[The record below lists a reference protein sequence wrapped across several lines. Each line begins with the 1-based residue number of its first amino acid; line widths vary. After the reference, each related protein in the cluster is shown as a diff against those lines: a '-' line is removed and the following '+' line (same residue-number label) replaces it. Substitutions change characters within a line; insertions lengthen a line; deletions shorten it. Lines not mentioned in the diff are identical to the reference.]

1 MELLEREAP
10 LDCLT
15 AALASARA
23 GAGRVALVSG
33 GAGLGKTSLVR
44 AFLDGLDRSDR
55 SDRFNRGVPALVGAC
70 DDLSTPRPLGPV
82 HDIARGCRPA
92 LAEALARG
100 DVPAVYTALLDEL
113 GGEGPTVVV
122 VEDVHWADEATL
134 DALTFLARRVDR
146 LPVLLVL
153 TYREDEAASTVSLQR
168 VLGGLHAPVAVRIEL
183 RPLSAQAVARLA
195 GEPGRGLR
203 VYASTGG
210 NPFYVTELLAAE
222 DEGVPA
228 SVSHAVLARLA
239 KLPEPT
245 RALLELLA
253 VVPARTEVSLL
264 DVLCPGW
271 VEDALPAEARGM
283 LTVHED
289 AVAFRHEL
297 ARRAVEESLT
307 ALGARGR
314 HARVLAALQTLGADP
329 ARLVHHA
336 ERAGDDETLAQVAP
350 EAARS
355 AATSSAH
362 REAAAHYRRA
372 LRLAHRYPAAT
383 QAALLE
389 SYTIEA
395 SVTCQLDDAMQAA
408 KRALVLREQQAD
420 PTGVGHNLRWISW
433 LAWLAGRREEM
444 DQRLG
449 AALEVLEDQPPGPD
463 LAMACADLAVRI
475 GLYGGRREDAE
486 RIAQRAV
493 ALARDSGDP
502 AVVCHVETQ
511 IGILPA
517 ALRGDDTQLRRGLA
531 LAIEGG
537 RHMEAGVAYQ
547 ALSGMAMLSRART
560 VAAKWITEGIAYL
573 EVRQIEAPL
582 RYLQGLHALHL
593 FEGGEWDAA
602 EAAADRL
609 LGQPEACGITQIFA
623 LLTHARL
630 QTRRGLLDEASATL
644 QTLWTVAETCGL
656 LQHIGPGRGRARRA
670 RRAARRGGN
679 GHRTVAVGPRAGR
692 RPRRRA
698 AGGRARLLAR
708 PARPDR
714 MSRQSALIR
723 PDRAVPVAA
732 GRRLAGSR
740 RDLGGHWASP
750 TSGPERWPRPTTW
763 TRSARPWRSP
773 TGSTPPR
780 WPPASARGCAC
791 WAVKAPRGPRNATR
805 ANPAGLT
812 ERQAEVLELL
822 AEGMTDAEIAQRL
835 VLSVRTVN
843 RHVSSILDK
852 LGVRSRRDAAR
863 QTRRDAVAGQDPST
877 DFPGTMR
884 ATG

>member
-1 MELLEREAP
+1 MELLERESP
-10 LDCLT
+10 LDCL
-15 AALASARA
+15 AAGLASART

-44 AFLDGLDRSDR
+44 AFLDGLDRAI
-55 SDRFNRGVPALVGAC
+55 PALVGAC

-82 HDIARGCRPA
+82 HDIARSCRPA
-92 LAEALARG
+92 LADALARG

-113 GGEGPTVVV
+113 DGRTVVV

-153 TYREDEAASTVSLQR
+153 TYREDDAASAVPLQR
-168 VLGGLHAPVAVRIEL
+168 VLGGLHAPVAVRIQL

-228 SVSHAVLARLA
+228 SVSQAVLARLA
-239 KLPEPT
+239 KLPEST

-253 VVPARTEVSLL
+253 VVPARTEATLL
-264 DVLCPGW
+264 DVLCPRW
-271 VEDALPAEARGM
+271 VEDALPAEERGM
-283 LTVHED
+283 LTVHQD

-307 ALGARGR
+307 ALGARQR
-314 HARVLAALQTLGADP
+314 HARVLAALQAVGADP

-336 ERAGDDETLAQVAP
+336 ERAGDDETLAKVAP

-355 AATSSAH
+355 AAGSSAH
-362 REAAAHYRRA
+362 REAAAHYQRA

-463 LAMACADLAVRI
+463 LAMACAALAVRI

-502 AVVCHVETQ
+502 AVMCHVATQ
-511 IGILPA
+511 VGILPA

-531 LAIEGG
+531 LAREGG

-547 ALSGMAMLSRART
+547 ALSGMAMLNRARP

-573 EVRQIEAPL
+573 EARQIEAPL
-582 RYLQGLHALHL
+582 RYLQGLHALYL
-593 FEGGEWDAA
+593 LDGGEWDAA
-602 EAAADRL
+602 AAAADRL
-609 LGQPEACGITQIFA
+609 LNQPEACGITQVFA
-623 LLTHARL
+623 LLTLARL
-630 QTRRGLLDEASATL
+630 QTRRGLLDEAATTL

-656 LQHIGPGRGRARRA
+656 LQHIGPAAAALGEHATLHGGAETAIGPLRSARRLA
-670 RRAARRGGN
+670 I
-679 GHRTVAVGPRAGR
+679 AVGATPLVAELGFWLDRLG
-692 RPRRRA
+692 A
-698 AGGRARLLAR
+698 AGGPLSCDPTEPYGLLQAGDWQAAAGIWEDLGFPYERARTLAEADDVDALCTALEIADRLDAAPLIARVRARL
-708 PARPDR
+708 R
-714 MSRQSALIR
+714 MLG
-723 PDRAVPVAA
+723 VA
-732 GRRLAGSR
+732 
-740 RDLGGHWASP
+740 
-750 TSGPERWPRPTTW
+750 
-763 TRSARPWRSP
+763 
-773 TGSTPPR
+773 
-780 WPPASARGCAC
+780 
-791 WAVKAPRGPRNATR
+791 APRGPRAATR

-822 AEGMTDAEIAQRL
+822 AEGMTDGEIAARL

-863 QTRRDAVAGQDPST
+863 RRAAMQ
-877 DFPGTMR
+877 
-884 ATG
+884 

>member
-1 MELLEREAP
+1 MAKIYGRSMVLLERDAP
-10 LDCLT
+10 LDCLA

-33 GAGLGKTSLVR
+33 GPGLGKTSLVR
-44 AFLDGLDRSDR
+44 AFLDGLDRA
-55 SDRFNRGVPALVGAC
+55 VPALVGAC

-82 HDIARGCRPA
+82 HDIARSCRPP

-100 DVPAVYTALLDEL
+100 DAPAVYTALLDEL
-113 GGEGPTVVV
+113 TADGPTVVV

-153 TYREDEAASTVSLQR
+153 TYREDEAASAVPLRR

-203 VYASTGG
+203 LYASTGG

-228 SVSHAVLARLA
+228 SVSQAVLARLA
-239 KLPEPT
+239 TLPEPT

-253 VVPARTEVSLL
+253 VVPARTEVTLL
-264 DVLCPGW
+264 DVLCPRW
-271 VEDALPAEARGM
+271 VNDALPAEERGM
-283 LTVHED
+283 LTVHEN

-307 ALGARGR
+307 VLGARQR
-314 HARVLAALQTLGADP
+314 HARVLTALQSVGADP

-336 ERAGDDETLAQVAP
+336 ERAGDDETLAEVAP
-350 EAARS
+350 EAARQ
-355 AATSSAH
+355 AAISSAH

-372 LRLAHRYPAAT
+372 LRLAHRYPAAA

-408 KRALVLREQQAD
+408 KRALVLREQQSD

-493 ALARDSGDP
+493 VLARDSGDP
-502 AVVCHVETQ
+502 AVVCHVATQ
-511 IGILPA
+511 VGILPA
-517 ALRGDDTQLRRGLA
+517 ALHGDDTQLRRGLA
-531 LAIEGG
+531 LAREGG

-547 ALSGMAMLSRART
+547 ALAGMAMLSRART

-573 EVRQIEAPL
+573 EARQIEAPL
-582 RYLQGLHALHL
+582 RYLQGLHALYL
-593 FEGGEWDAA
+593 FDGGEWDAA
-602 EAAADRL
+602 AAAADRL

-623 LLTHARL
+623 LLTHARV
-630 QTRRGLLDEASATL
+630 QTRRGLLDEA
-644 QTLWTVAETCGL
+644 AE
-656 LQHIGPGRGRARRA
+656 
-670 RRAARRGGN
+670 
-679 GHRTVAVGPRAGR
+679 
-692 RPRRRA
+692 
-698 AGGRARLLAR
+698 
-708 PARPDR
+708 
-714 MSRQSALIR
+714 
-723 PDRAVPVAA
+723 
-732 GRRLAGSR
+732 
-740 RDLGGHWASP
+740 
-750 TSGPERWPRPTTW
+750 
-763 TRSARPWRSP
+763 
-773 TGSTPPR
+773 
-780 WPPASARGCAC
+780 
-791 WAVKAPRGPRNATR
+791 
-805 ANPAGLT
+805 
-812 ERQAEVLELL
+812 
-822 AEGMTDAEIAQRL
+822 
-835 VLSVRTVN
+835 
-843 RHVSSILDK
+843 
-852 LGVRSRRDAAR
+852 
-863 QTRRDAVAGQDPST
+863 
-877 DFPGTMR
+877 
-884 ATG
+884 

>member
-1 MELLEREAP
+1 M
-10 LDCLT
+10 
-15 AALASARA
+15 
-23 GAGRVALVSG
+23 ALVSG
-33 GAGLGKTSLVR
+33 SAGLGKTSLVR
-44 AFLDGLDRSDR
+44 AFLDGLDRADRSDR

-100 DVPAVYTALLDEL
+100 DVPTVYTALLDEL

-183 RPLSAQAVARLA
+183 RPLSAQAVTRLA

-203 VYASTGG
+203 VYASSGG

-355 AATSSAH
+355 AATSNAH

-389 SYTIEA
+389 SYTVEA

-463 LAMACADLAVRI
+463 LAMACACAD
-475 GLYGGRREDAE
+475 
-486 RIAQRAV
+486 
-493 ALARDSGDP
+493 
-502 AVVCHVETQ
+502 
-511 IGILPA
+511 
-517 ALRGDDTQLRRGLA
+517 
-531 LAIEGG
+531 
-537 RHMEAGVAYQ
+537 
-547 ALSGMAMLSRART
+547 RT
-560 VAAKWITEGIAYL
+560 V
-573 EVRQIEAPL
+573 
-582 RYLQGLHALHL
+582 
-593 FEGGEWDAA
+593 
-602 EAAADRL
+602 
-609 LGQPEACGITQIFA
+609 
-623 LLTHARL
+623 
-630 QTRRGLLDEASATL
+630 
-644 QTLWTVAETCGL
+644 
-656 LQHIGPGRGRARRA
+656 
-670 RRAARRGGN
+670 RRAARGRGADRAARGG
-679 GHRTVAVGPRAGR
+679 AGPR
-692 RPRRRA
+692 
-698 AGGRARLLAR
+698 
-708 PARPDR
+708 
-714 MSRQSALIR
+714 
-723 PDRAVPVAA
+723 
-732 GRRLAGSR
+732 
-740 RDLGGHWASP
+740 
-750 TSGPERWPRPTTW
+750 
-763 TRSARPWRSP
+763 
-773 TGSTPPR
+773 
-780 WPPASARGCAC
+780 
-791 WAVKAPRGPRNATR
+791 
-805 ANPAGLT
+805 
-812 ERQAEVLELL
+812 
-822 AEGMTDAEIAQRL
+822 QR
-835 VLSVRTVN
+835 
-843 RHVSSILDK
+843 
-852 LGVRSRRDAAR
+852 
-863 QTRRDAVAGQDPST
+863 
-877 DFPGTMR
+877 
-884 ATG
+884 

>member
-1 MELLEREAP
+1 MELLERDAP

-15 AALASARA
+15 AALASATT
-23 GAGRVALVSG
+23 GVGRVALVSG

-44 AFLDGLDRSDR
+44 TFLSGLK
-55 SDRFNRGVPALVGAC
+55 RGAAALVGAC

-92 LAEALARG
+92 LAEALARA

-113 GGEGPTVVV
+113 AGGAPTVVV
-122 VEDVHWADEATL
+122 VEDFHWADEATL
-134 DALTFLARRVDR
+134 DALTFLTRRVDR

-153 TYREDEAASTVSLQR
+153 TYREDEGASTAPLQR
-168 VLGGLHAPVAVRIEL
+168 VLGGLHAPLAVRIEL

-203 VYASTGG
+203 VHASTGG

-228 SVSHAVLARLA
+228 SVSQAVLARLA

-245 RALLELLA
+245 RAFMELLA
-253 VVPARTEVSLL
+253 VVPARTEVTLL
-264 DVLCPGW
+264 EVLCPRW
-271 VEDALPAEARGM
+271 VDDAVPAEERGM

-307 ALGARGR
+307 ALGARQR
-314 HARVLAALQTLGADP
+314 HARVLVALRAVGADP

-336 ERAGDDETLAQVAP
+336 ERAGDDETLAEVAP
-350 EAARS
+350 EAARL

-372 LRLAHRYPAAT
+372 LRLVHRYPAAT

-395 SVTCQLDDAMQAA
+395 SVTCQLGDAMQAA
-408 KRALVLREQQAD
+408 QRALALREQQAD
-420 PTGVGHNLRWISW
+420 PTGVGRNLRWISW

-444 DQRLG
+444 EQRLND
-449 AALEVLEDQPPGPD
+449 ALEVLEDQPPGPD

-493 ALARDSGDP
+493 ALAYDSGDP
-502 AVVCHVETQ
+502 AVVCHVVTHV
-511 IGILPA
+511 GILPA

-531 LAIEGG
+531 LALEGG

-547 ALSGMAMLSRART
+547 ALSAMATLSRASA

-573 EVRQIEAPL
+573 GVRQIEAPL

-593 FEGGEWDAA
+593 FNGGEWDAA
-602 EAAADRL
+602 EVAADRL
-609 LGQPEACGITQIFA
+609 LGQPEACGIAQIFA
-623 LLTHARL
+623 LLTVGRL
-630 QTRRGLLDEASATL
+630 QTRRGLHDEASATL
-644 QTLWTVAETCGL
+644 QTLWSVAETCGL
-656 LQHIGPGRGRARRA
+656 LQHIGPAAAALGEHAVLHGGAGTAIGPLRSARALA
-670 RRAARRGGN
+670 
-679 GHRTVAVGPRAGR
+679 VAVGALPLVAELGFWLDRLGETDGPPAFDPAEPYLLLQAGDW
-692 RPRRRA
+692 RA
-698 AGGRARLLAR
+698 AAVIWGDLGFPYERARTLAEADDVDALCTALEIADRLEAAPLAARVRARLR
-708 PARPDR
+708 
-714 MSRQSALIR
+714 
-723 PDRAVPVAA
+723 V
-732 GRRLAGSR
+732 
-740 RDLGGHWASP
+740 LGL
-750 TSGPERWPRPTTW
+750 
-763 TRSARPWRSP
+763 
-773 TGSTPPR
+773 
-780 WPPASARGCAC
+780 
-791 WAVKAPRGPRNATR
+791 KAPRGPRNATR

-822 AEGMTDAEIAQRL
+822 AEGMTDSEIAQRL

-863 QTRRDAVAGQDPST
+863 RLAA
-877 DFPGTMR
+877 MR
-884 ATG
+884 

>member
-10 LDCLT
+10 LDCL
-15 AALASARA
+15 AAGLASVRA

-134 DALTFLARRVDR
+134 DALTFLARRADR

-297 ARRAVEESLT
+297 ARRAVEESLP

-383 QAALLE
+383 QATLLE

-408 KRALVLREQQAD
+408 KRALVLREQQGD

-602 EAAADRL
+602 EAAAERL

-656 LQHIGPGRGRARRA
+656 LQHIAPAAAALGEHAVLHGRAETAIGPLRSARTLAVALGAVPLVAELGFWLDRLGSLGSDEADNPPSSDPTEPYLLLQAGDWRAAAAIWEQLDFPYERA
-670 RRAARRGGN
+670 RTLAEADDVDALATALEIADRLDAAPLAAR
-679 GHRTVAVGPRAGR
+679 V
-692 RPRRRA
+692 
-698 AGGRARLLAR
+698 RARL
-708 PARPDR
+708 R
-714 MSRQSALIR
+714 M
-723 PDRAVPVAA
+723 
-732 GRRLAGSR
+732 
-740 RDLGGHWASP
+740 LG
-750 TSGPERWPRPTTW
+750 
-763 TRSARPWRSP
+763 
-773 TGSTPPR
+773 
-780 WPPASARGCAC
+780 
-791 WAVKAPRGPRNATR
+791 VKAPRGPRNATR

-863 QTRRDAVAGQDPST
+863 RLAA
-877 DFPGTMR
+877 MR
-884 ATG
+884 

>member
-1 MELLEREAP
+1 MELLEREAA
-10 LDCLT
+10 LDCLA
-15 AALASARA
+15 AALASAR
-23 GAGRVALVSG
+23 GGSGRVTLVSG
-33 GAGLGKTSLVR
+33 DAGLGKTSVVR
-44 AFLDGLDRSDR
+44 VFLDRLGRA
-55 SDRFNRGVPALVGAC
+55 VPALVGAC

-113 GGEGPTVVV
+113 IGPTVVV
-122 VEDVHWADEATL
+122 VEDIHWADEATL

-153 TYREDEAASTVSLQR
+153 TYRQDEATSAVPLQR
-168 VLGGLHAPVAVRIEL
+168 VLGGLHAPVAVHIEL

-210 NPFYVTELLAAE
+210 NPFFVTELLAAE

-239 KLPEPT
+239 TLPDPT
-245 RALLELLA
+245 RSLLELLA
-253 VVPARTEVSLL
+253 VVPARTETTLL
-264 DVLCPGW
+264 DVLCPRW
-271 VEDALPAEARGM
+271 VDDALPAEQRGM
-283 LTVHED
+283 LSVHED
-289 AVAFRHEL
+289 TVTFRHEL

-307 ALGARGR
+307 TLGARR
-314 HARVLAALQTLGADP
+314 QHARVLAALQAIGADA

-336 ERAGDDETLAQVAP
+336 ERAGDDETLAEVAP

-355 AATSSAH
+355 AAASSAH

-372 LRLAHRYPAAT
+372 LRLAERYPATT

-395 SVTCQLDDAMQAA
+395 SVTCQLDDATQAA
-408 KRALVLREQQAD
+408 KRALMLREQQAD
-420 PTGVGHNLRWISW
+420 KTGVGRNLRWISW

-444 DQRLG
+444 DQQLN
-449 AALEVLEDQPPGPD
+449 AALEVLEDQPPGPE
-463 LAMACADLAVRI
+463 LAMACADLAARI

-502 AVVCHVETQ
+502 AVVCHVATQ
-511 IGILPA
+511 VGILPA
-517 ALRGDDTQLRRGLA
+517 ALRGDDTQLRLGLA
-531 LAIEGG
+531 LAREGG

-547 ALSGMAMLSRART
+547 ALSGIAMLSRART

-573 EVRQIEAPL
+573 EARQIEAPL
-582 RYLQGLHALHL
+582 RYLQGLHTLYL
-593 FEGGEWDAA
+593 FDGGEWDTAKA
-602 EAAADRL
+602 TADRL
-609 LGQPEACGITQIFA
+609 LSQPEACGITQMFA
-623 LLTHARL
+623 LLTLARL
-630 QTRRGLLDEASATL
+630 QTRRGALDEAPATL
-644 QTLWTVAETCGL
+644 QTLWTVADTCGL
-656 LQHIGPGRGRARRA
+656 LQHIGPAAAALGEHAALHGGAETAIEPLRAAHQLAIALGAMPLVAELGFWLDRLGEASGPPPSDPSEPYLLLQAGDWRAAAAIWEERGFPYERARTLAEADDVDALCTALEIADRLDA
-670 RRAARRGGN
+670 TPLAAR
-679 GHRTVAVGPRAGR
+679 V
-692 RPRRRA
+692 
-698 AGGRARLLAR
+698 RARL
-708 PARPDR
+708 R
-714 MSRQSALIR
+714 ML
-723 PDRAVPVAA
+723 
-732 GRRLAGSR
+732 GR
-740 RDLGGHWASP
+740 
-750 TSGPERWPRPTTW
+750 T
-763 TRSARPWRSP
+763 
-773 TGSTPPR
+773 
-780 WPPASARGCAC
+780 
-791 WAVKAPRGPRNATR
+791 APRGPRAATR

-822 AEGMTDAEIAQRL
+822 ADGMTDGEIAERL

-863 QTRRDAVAGQDPST
+863 HLAA
-877 DFPGTMR
+877 MR
-884 ATG
+884 